1 MVIVCARIDRGFS
14 LLLHVAD
21 YMSSYLQDPIS
32 GKAFEQLTGWLAR
45 DAQEKDIQYWVV
57 GDGFFAPYLLTEGG
71 VLDWRP
77 VFTQEPMSQYEEMG
91 LFIAPL
97 LTDPIKVRS
106 EIALMKK
113 FDGSPM
119 FSFIATRSSEEQL
132 KSFLTWLCD
141 AHTDDGLSVYL
152 RIGDTRCL
160 PSIYDS
166 LLPEQRHVLA
176 CMVNRWTWFERDGS
190 IKNRLESELTKIT
203 DKAAETMRKRLTLTE
218 QQYVKLVEAGEVD
231 LIYSE
236 LYLNADVLFSKVAKP
251 SIRYNQLQK
260 LISHVNNQGKTSHM
274 AKVDFVIEQLVNQK
288 EQKAQ

>member
-1 MVIVCARIDRGFS
+1 
-14 LLLHVAD
+14 
-21 YMSSYLQDPIS
+21 MSSYLQDPIS

-45 DAQEKDIQYWVV
+45 DAQDKDIQYWVV

-71 VLDWRP
+71 ILDWRP

-106 EIALMKK
+106 AIALMKK

-119 FSFIATRSSEEQL
+119 FSFIATRRSEEQL

-190 IKNRLESELTKIT
+190 IKNRLESELNKIT
-203 DKAAETMRKRLTLTE
+203 DKAAETMQKRLTVTE
-218 QQYVKLVEAGEVD
+218 QQYVKLVEAGETD
-231 LIYSE
+231 LIHSTIMAIDSSIYPE
-236 LYLNADVLFSKVAKP
+236 KALKHKIFSL
-251 SIRYNQLQK
+251 IEK
-260 LISHVNNQGKTSHM
+260 LIGNGKKQGVTQLNEMKDY
-274 AKVDFVIEQLVNQK
+274 VLEQLIVMYETK
-288 EQKAQ
+288 KIK